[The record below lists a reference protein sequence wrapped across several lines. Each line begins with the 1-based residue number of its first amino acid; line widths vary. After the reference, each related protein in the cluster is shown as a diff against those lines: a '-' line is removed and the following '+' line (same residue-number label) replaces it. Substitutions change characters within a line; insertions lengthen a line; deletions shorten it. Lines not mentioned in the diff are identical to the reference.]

1 LFAADEKLV
10 LPIAFIDCMTPDP
23 PSWNPLLPLRHWL
36 TLVLLIA
43 TLGLSGCVR
52 YDVGIHYD
60 GQFHGEIV
68 QQVKVGQSLTNLSD
82 ATPRAWLSA
91 IERQTKQ
98 LGGRVQRLSD
108 QELRLTIPF
117 NNGKELQTKFNQLY
131 HLSPA
136 QSEPDDDGLDPITD
150 RRPAV
155 PDIQST
161 LKIKENNWVV
171 LLRTHLSY
179 EVDLR
184 SLGLLSSEGRLLVG
198 PGSLLNLEFR
208 LVTPWGA
215 RAVDAADVLN
225 PQVAGRELIWTLQAG
240 AVNQLEAIFW
250 MPSPLGIGAVAIALF
265 VLVGSGLKALLE
277 RRRQPQAALST
288 EP

>member
-1 LFAADEKLV
+1 LFAADAKLV
-10 LPIAFIDCMTPDP
+10 LPIAFIDCMTPA
-23 PSWNPLLPLRHWL
+23 PSSRNLFLPLRRWL
-36 TLVLLIA
+36 TLVVLIA

-68 QQVKVGQSLTNLSD
+68 QQVRVGQSLANLSD
-82 ATPRAWLSA
+82 GAPKAWLSA
-91 IERQTKQ
+91 IEQQTKT

-131 HLSPA
+131 QVSPVS
-136 QSEPDDDGLDPITD
+136 SEEEDDGLSTPK
-150 RRPAV
+150 RNRPAV
-155 PDIQST
+155 PDIHSN
-161 LKIKENNWVV
+161 LSIHENNLVV
-171 LLRTHLSY
+171 LLRSHLSY

-215 RAVDAADVLN
+215 QAVEAVDVLT

-240 AVNQLEAIFW
+240 AVNRLEAIFW

-265 VLVGSGLKALLE
+265 VLVGIGLKALIE
-277 RRRQPQAALST
+277 RRHQPQTSLSP
-288 EP
+288 EL